1 MFYRESW
8 VEVDLDQIKENIRWL
23 RRQTDRQFIAVI
35 KANGYGVGDGPV
47 ARAALEAGAAMLAV
61 SSLDEALSLRY
72 QGITAPVL
80 ILGVVDP
87 SQAELLLRYDL
98 AVPAVS
104 LKWVKEL
111 VQVPV
116 KGLRVHLKVDTG
128 MHRIGTEN
136 LDELRAML
144 TLLQDSGALVEGIFT
159 HYACSDNPDNEM
171 TDDQAARFERIVQ
184 ALNTPF
190 RWVHSSNSDAAVH
203 YPKAPGNAVR
213 CGLAMFGVTS
223 YATPLKPCV
232 SLYSRLIY
240 VKALPAGQP
249 VGYGATYT
257 TQKEEWIGTLPIGY
271 ADGWIRKHQGRQCWI
286 EGETGEFVGR
296 ICMDQAMIRLPHAF
310 PVGTKVELFGPH
322 VPLEQVARELGTI
335 PYEVLT
341 LLSDRLA
348 KVYLEDGR
356 IREVANPRL
365 DRLMLEK

>member
-1 MFYRESW
+1 M
-8 VEVDLDQIKENIRWL
+8 
-23 RRQTDRQFIAVI
+23 
-35 KANGYGVGDGPV
+35 
-47 ARAALEAGAAMLAV
+47 
-61 SSLDEALSLRY
+61 
-72 QGITAPVL
+72 
-80 ILGVVDP
+80 DP

-104 LKWVKEL
+104 LDWVKEL

-116 KGLRVHLKVDTG
+116 RGLRVHLKVDTG
-128 MHRIGTEN
+128 MHRIGTGN

-144 TLLQDSGALVEGIFT
+144 TLLQENGAAVEGIFT
-159 HYACSDNPDNEM
+159 HFACSDNPDNGM
-171 TDDQAARFERIVQ
+171 TDDQAARFEHLVQ
-184 ALNTPF
+184 ALDTPF

-223 YATPLKPCV
+223 YATALKPCV
-232 SLYSRLIY
+232 SLYSRLVY
-240 VKALPAGQP
+240 VKALPAGSRWAM
-249 VGYGATYT
+249 GR
-257 TQKEEWIGTLPIGY
+257 PIRRRKRSGSELCRSVMPT
-271 ADGWIRKHQGRQCWI
+271 AGFASIRGGNAGLKGKP
-286 EGETGEFVGR
+286 GDFVGR

-322 VPLEQVARELGTI
+322 LPLEQVARELGTI

-348 KVYLEDGR
+348 KVYIEDGR

-365 DRLMLEK
+365 DRLMQEQ